1 MKNQPPKILLV
12 GGGTLGSVS
21 PLLAISQKYKAD
33 YLFVGSENGPEKD
46 FVLSQGINNFQ
57 AIKSGKL
64 RRYFAWQNFADLW
77 RIQLGFWQ
85 SLKIIWQFKPDIV
98 LTAGSFVAV
107 PMAWAAFLMRKPVI
121 VHQQDIVVGLANK
134 LMAPLAKKITV
145 VFPEQV
151 EYFKQHKVVVTGNP
165 VRHSKTKLQKDGPLI
180 VITGG
185 GLGARS
191 MNKFIIP
198 FIPKMIAAGFKVYHL
213 LGSKNSDQVLD
224 PEFVEGEGYYSDK
237 FVKTAMLDILSQADI
252 IISRAGM
259 SLISEAAALKKALV
273 LIPITDS
280 HQEKNASFLAKHN
293 AAVMIRQGNN
303 QIMGRYLDKLL
314 SKADLRAGL
323 GANLYQ
329 LFPKNAV
336 NDYIILIDKIL
347 NE

>member
-1 MKNQPPKILLV
+1 MENKQPKILLV

-21 PLLAISQKYKAD
+21 PLLAISEKYKAE
-33 YLFVGSENGPEKD
+33 YLFVGSEDGPEKD

-64 RRYFAWQNFADLW
+64 RRYFDWQNFTDLW
-77 RIQLGFWQ
+77 RIKIAFWQ

-98 LTAGSFVAV
+98 LSAGSFVAV
-107 PMAWAAFLMRKPVI
+107 PMVWAAWLMRKPVI
-121 VHQQDIVVGLANK
+121 VHQQDILVGLANR

-151 EYFKQHKVVVTGNP
+151 ANFNNKKTVITGNP
-165 VRHSKTKLQKDGPLI
+165 IRRSKTKLDKDGRLI

-191 MNKFIIP
+191 MNKFLAP

-213 LGSKNSDQVLD
+213 LGTKNADQALN
-224 PEFVEGEGYYSDK
+224 PELVEGEGYYSDK
-237 FVKTAMLDILSQADI
+237 FVKTGMLDILSQADI

-273 LIPITDS
+273 LIPLTNT
-280 HQEKNASFLAKHN
+280 HQERNASFLAKRN
-293 AAVMIRQGNN
+293 AAVMIRQGND
-303 QIMGRYLDKLL
+303 QIMDRYLDKLL
-314 SKADLRAGL
+314 TKEELRLGL

>member
-1 MKNQPPKILLV
+1 MKKLQPKILLV

-21 PLLAISQKYKAD
+21 PLLAISEKYKAE
-33 YLFVGSENGPEKD
+33 YLFVGSEDGPEID
-46 FVLSQGINNFQ
+46 FVLSQRINNFQ

-64 RRYFAWQNFADLW
+64 RRYFDWQNFTDLF
-77 RIQLGFWQ
+77 RIKIAFCQ
-85 SLKIIWQFKPDIV
+85 SLKIIWQFKPDII

-107 PMAWAAFLMRKPVI
+107 PMVWAAFLMRKPVI
-121 VHQQDIVVGLANK
+121 VHQQDILVGLANR

-151 EYFKQHKVVVTGNP
+151 ADFNNKKTVITGNP
-165 VRHSKTKLQKDGPLI
+165 IRRSKANLDKDGKLI

-191 MNKFIIP
+191 MNKFLIP
-198 FIPKMIAAGFKVYHL
+198 FIPKMIKAGFKVYHL
-213 LGSKNSDQVLD
+213 LGAKNADQAL
-224 PEFVEGEGYYSDK
+224 ELEGYYSDK
-237 FVKTAMLDILSQADI
+237 FVKTGMLDILSQADI

-273 LIPITDS
+273 LIPITNT
-280 HQEKNASFLAKHN
+280 HQERNASFLAKRN
-293 AAVMIRQGNN
+293 AAVMIRQGND
-303 QIMGRYLDKLL
+303 QIMDRYLDKLL
-314 SKADLRAGL
+314 TKAELRAAL

-336 NDYIILIDKIL
+336 NDYIILIDQIL